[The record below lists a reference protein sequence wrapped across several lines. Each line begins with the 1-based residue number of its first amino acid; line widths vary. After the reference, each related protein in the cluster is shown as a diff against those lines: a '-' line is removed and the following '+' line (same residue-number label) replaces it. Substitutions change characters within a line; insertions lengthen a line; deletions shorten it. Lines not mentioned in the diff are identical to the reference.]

1 MNSVAFALAFSE
13 PSYRR
18 GRMDSILCSSEA
30 AGPRF
35 AACEYG
41 VPLQDADAA
50 LAALVAWAEDASC
63 PERFLDGP
71 VDIRFGAPDEVWLSQ
86 SYQRSTCYIGACVR
100 HAFSYPFSLT
110 SPTLRH
116 VEAVLEPFHAP
127 PHLGKVHGCQAREL
141 QRLLPRLED
150 FNRIR
155 RCLDPDG
162 MFTNRYLARCL
173 P

>member
-1 MNSVAFALAFSE
+1 MQQVSVLPLGRWMNSVAFALAFSE

-71 VDIRFGAPDEVWLSQ
+71 VDIRFGAPDVCSPALDAS
-86 SYQRSTCYIGACVR
+86 R
-100 HAFSYPFSLT
+100 LT
-110 SPTLRH
+110 P
-116 VEAVLEPFHAP
+116 
-127 PHLGKVHGCQAREL
+127 CCC
-141 QRLLPRLED
+141 RLPVCAE
-150 FNRIR
+150 
-155 RCLDPDG
+155 
-162 MFTNRYLARCL
+162 
-173 P
+173 